1 MPRRTADT
9 EKVASASQQTD
20 DVSFRKR
27 TIRAGDQDL
36 GSRAI
41 LMDETELIWYP
52 AEVNTSIRPGWFWHE
67 SENDQVR
74 PLNKLIDIFEK
85 SVGGNATCLLNI
97 PPTRE
102 GLFHENDVA
111 RLREFG
117 DYLRTGYGTN
127 LLDSAALTAAPA
139 APEHEI
145 ACVRTKDETYYLP
158 AAEDGTAE
166 ITLRWDTPQ
175 TIRRVVLMEQLL
187 CSQRVERCATAQSRT
202 THGKPCRKVRSS
214 ATSAL
219 PCWMRCIPP
228 RCASAFWMR
237 ELRRRCAFSESMHKE
252 RSVSHGCAGR
262 NASFLLGYSAVW
274 VRASAG
280 IGQNS

>member
-1 MPRRTADT
+1 M
-9 EKVASASQQTD
+9 
-20 DVSFRKR
+20 
-27 TIRAGDQDL
+27 

-41 LMDETELIWYP
+41 LKDETELIWYP
-52 AEVNTSIRPGWFWHE
+52 AEVNTFIRPGWFWHE
-67 SENDQVR
+67 GENDQVR
-74 PLNKLIDIFEK
+74 PLNKLIDIYEK
-85 SVGGNATCLLNI
+85 SVGGNATFLLNI

-117 DYLRTGYGTN
+117 DYLRTGYGAN
-127 LLDSAALTAAPA
+127 LLDSAALKASPA

-166 ITLRWDTPQ
+166 ITLRWESPQ

-187 CSQRVERCATAQSRT
+187 CSQRVERFAIDAEQDNTWKTVSEGTIIGHNAS
-202 THGKPCRKVRSS
+202 
-214 ATSAL
+214 
-219 PCWMRCIPP
+219 PCWMTFIPP

-237 ELRRRCAFSESMHKE
+237 ELRRRCVFSESMHKE

-262 NASFLLGYSAVW
+262 NASF
-274 VRASAG
+274 
-280 IGQNS
+280 